1 MSARLVS
8 IQVGRPRLLGS
19 DVGLAEP
26 IDHQWRSA
34 IFKTAVAGP
43 VLLTATNVEGDR
55 QADPR
60 VHGGPEMAVLCYSAD
75 HYPLWRPEMGIEEM
89 GPGGFGENFTISGQ
103 DERSV
108 CLGDVYEVGEAVV
121 QVSQPRGPCYKIS
134 YRWKRP
140 DLLRRIEENG
150 RHGWYLRVLREGLI
164 EAGQSVTLTERP
176 HPEWPVRRAADA
188 YRHRRRDRV
197 TALEL
202 AACESLSAR
211 ERDRILAGR

>member
-8 IQVGRPRLLGS
+8 IQVGQPHLRGS

-26 IDHQWRSA
+26 IDHQWKSA
-34 IFKTAVAGP
+34 IFKSPVTGP
-43 VLLTATNVEGDR
+43 VFLGSTNVEGDR

-75 HYPLWRPEMGIEEM
+75 HYPYWRRELGIEEM

-121 QVSQPRGPCYKIS
+121 QISQPRGPCYKIS
-134 YRWKRP
+134 
-140 DLLRRIEENG
+140 
-150 RHGWYLRVLREGLI
+150 
-164 EAGQSVTLTERP
+164 
-176 HPEWPVRRAADA
+176 
-188 YRHRRRDRV
+188 
-197 TALEL
+197 
-202 AACESLSAR
+202 
-211 ERDRILAGR
+211 